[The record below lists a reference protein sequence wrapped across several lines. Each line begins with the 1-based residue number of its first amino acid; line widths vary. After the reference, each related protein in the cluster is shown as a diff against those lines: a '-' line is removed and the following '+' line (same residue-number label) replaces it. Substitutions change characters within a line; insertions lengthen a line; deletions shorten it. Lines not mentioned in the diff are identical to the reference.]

1 MQLIKENGIDLSIPS
16 VRLGDREQITCEK
29 AEIALRK
36 AVRFTSA
43 LQARDGYWPFE
54 FSALL
59 FEQPFL
65 VSPDLRTLMLASN

>member
-16 VRLGDREQITCEK
+16 VRLGDREKITCEK

-43 LQARDGYWPFE
+43 LQARDGHWPFE